1 MKLCL
6 VRDTSPDVR
15 TLAEWFVHSIITFS
29 LIFVDNDERVCG
41 FFGYFGL
48 AVRSGHFPSFT
59 FVDMVVLV
67 RESFCV
73 R

>member
-1 MKLCL
+1 MELYF
-6 VRDTSPDVR
+6 VRDTSPDVS

-41 FFGYFGL
+41 FFGL

-59 FVDMVVLV
+59 LVDMVVLV